1 MAIVVLPAFPR
12 FSGEKC
18 SAAESTTEMDGN
30 MFSLVEIIRRLAVH
44 PPNVIWFSILFQ
56 ARSLYS
62 FIYYAARSICPVINT
77 CRTNPLHHR
86 K

>member
-44 PPNVIWFSILFQ
+44 PSNVI
-56 ARSLYS
+56 
-62 FIYYAARSICPVINT
+62 
-77 CRTNPLHHR
+77 
-86 K
+86 

>member
-1 MAIVVLPAFPR
+1 MLIFILAKSVNKQNLTMAIVVLPAFPR

-44 PPNVIWFSILFQ
+44 PSNVI
-56 ARSLYS
+56 
-62 FIYYAARSICPVINT
+62 
-77 CRTNPLHHR
+77 
-86 K
+86 